1 MEQIIII
8 THEQL
13 ATVIEIAVR
22 KVIDEQNA
30 VPVITPDPIAYLSL
44 IDAAKFIGV
53 QKQTMYG
60 YTSRG
65 KIPYTKCGGK
75 LIRFLK
81 SDLIAWVERNEMVR
95 A

>member
-13 ATVIEIAVR
+13 ATVIEKAVR

-30 VPVITPDPIAYLSL
+30 IPVSIPEPITYLSL

-60 YTSRG
+60 YTSQG
-65 KIPYTKCGGK
+65 KIPYSKRGGK

-81 SDLIAWVERNEMVR
+81 SDLVNWIEQNSLVKE
-95 A
+95 